1 MFIAIQKILYHLSY
15 KNNINLYKLQKIS
28 LLLVTFAVDTKNDYI
43 CSMKNQTTYSY
54 QVATQTVDFTLRA
67 TIESLGNYI
76 LNTAGIDAQGKGF
89 GVDALAPQNLTW
101 VLSKFV
107 IEIDSRPEQF
117 ADFNLTTW
125 VNQNTRLVSTRNFTI
140 SDKSGN
146 VFCRSLSQW
155 CMLDFVRRAPVNLE
169 TIEKLYNPY
178 ICPEPSPCE
187 QPLRLRAIEPD
198 VVSEHKVVYSDI
210 DFNNHMNTM
219 RYIAMMVDML
229 DIELIKSNRPLRI
242 DVHFMNECIYGQ
254 LLKVGMQRVENQ
266 TLFEVTREDG
276 VVACRASFVW
286 K

>member
-1 MFIAIQKILYHLSY
+1 M
-15 KNNINLYKLQKIS
+15 YKLQENS
-28 LLLVTFAVDTKNDYI
+28 LLVDTFAVDSKNDYI
-43 CSMKNQTTYSY
+43 CTMENQTTYSY
-54 QVATQTVDFTLRA
+54 QVATQNVDFTLRA
-67 TIESLGNYI
+67 TIDSLGNYI

-89 GVDALAPQNLTW
+89 GVDALAPQKLTW
-101 VLSKFV
+101 VLSKIV
-107 IEIDSRPEQF
+107 LEIDSRPEQF

-125 VNQNTRLVSTRNFTI
+125 VNQNTRLVSTRNFTL

-155 CMLDFVRRAPVNLE
+155 CMLDFVRRIPINLE
-169 TIEKLYNPY
+169 TIETLYEPY

-187 QPLRLRAIEPD
+187 LPLRLRAIEPD
-198 VVSEHKVVYSDI
+198 VVCEHKVVYSDI

-219 RYIAMMVDML
+219 RYISMMVDML

-242 DVHFMNECIYGQ
+242 DVHFMNECLYGQ
-254 LLKVGMQRVENQ
+254 LLKVGMQSVENQ